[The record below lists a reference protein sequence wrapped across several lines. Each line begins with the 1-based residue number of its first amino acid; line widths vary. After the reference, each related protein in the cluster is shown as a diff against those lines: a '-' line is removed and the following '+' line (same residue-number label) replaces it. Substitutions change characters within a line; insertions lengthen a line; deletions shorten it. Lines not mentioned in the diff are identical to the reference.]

1 MDQLYWLIC
10 LAVMCLWGG
19 GVVGEETK
27 TIKTMTIGAVLSGEE
42 YGRAFEEAIGKANK
56 EEGTLHGDRHFDHK
70 GKQIMEISKFKV
82 VNVIPF
88 GSAIFILLD

>member
-10 LAVMCLWGG
+10 LAVICLWGG

-27 TIKTMTIGAVLSGEE
+27 TMKTMTIGAVLSGEE

-70 GKQIMEISKFKV
+70 GKQIMQIIEFKI

-88 GSAIFILLD
+88 GSAVFVLLD